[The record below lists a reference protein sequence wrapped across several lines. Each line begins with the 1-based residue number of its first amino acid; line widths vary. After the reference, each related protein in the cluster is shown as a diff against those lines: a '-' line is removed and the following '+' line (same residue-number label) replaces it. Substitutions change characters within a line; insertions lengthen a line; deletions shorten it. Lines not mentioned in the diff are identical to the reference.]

1 MKTNEQIRDEVS
13 NSNVRT
19 HRLLL
24 MLWELLEDLDHRFI
38 HLYDE
43 SPNAHTTADER
54 WQAHCDEHH
63 ED

>member
-1 MKTNEQIRDEVS
+1 MKTNQQIRDEVS

-24 MLWELLEDLDHRFI
+24 MLWDELEDFKHVFLWRNDEPPEVTRALHDH
-38 HLYDE
+38 HAPDH
-43 SPNAHTTADER
+43 N
-54 WQAHCDEHH
+54 HH